1 MDAKRELLA
10 SCNLCTGENLS
21 GLHGPRYRS
30 VGSHANVWERD
41 LFALIDAATE
51 AERERCAKVCEE
63 LVRGYDMS
71 GNKYDVP
78 KHYSPRLCASAIRAT
93 TKGLT

>member
-1 MDAKRELLA
+1 MFDRTAFEMWLDFDEDQMQMLA
-10 SCNLCTGENLS
+10 GRNES
-21 GLHGPRYRS
+21 GDYLH
-30 VGSHANVWERD
+30 ATIAIQWE
-41 LFALIDAATE
+41 AWQAATK
-51 AERERCAKVCEE
+51 AEREACAKVCEE